1 MMTNA
6 PIRRYTC
13 DLAVV
18 GAGLAGLASA
28 LRATELGLR
37 VLVFEKNIEEQYLCN
52 SRLTGGIFHLA
63 LSSIEDPAHVIA
75 SRIQALTDNT
85 ADQELSQAVAQDALR
100 LVRWLERQGIRFMRS
115 GPEPWHSFTLSPPS
129 LPQIGRNWS
138 GRAGDVMLRTLEQ
151 RLTQLGGQILRGHQ
165 TEALTMD
172 GQRCTGLTGL
182 ILPDTAF
189 QVQAGAVV
197 IADGGFQASMSELKK
212 HITLQPEQLCQRNAK
227 SGMGDGLRMA
237 QRVGAAVTALDQFYG
252 HVLSRDAL
260 HNDNLWPYPWADELA
275 RSGIVVNPAGRRFA
289 DEGLGGVF
297 IANQLAK
304 LPNPSS
310 AFAIFDHAIWEG
322 PGTLRTLSANPFIK
336 RAGATIYQA
345 DTLEELAG
353 QCGLPAQTLV
363 QEIQQFNDAFSMQ
376 QTESLQPPRTASKF
390 APWPIRQAPY
400 YALPIVAGITYT
412 MGGIRIDQDSRVI
425 DTAGLPITGCYAA
438 GSCTGGL
445 EGGPRVGY
453 TGGLMKAGITG
464 LRAGEHAARQHS
476 LQASDLLA
484 RQHDL
489 QATDLVARQHSR
501 QASDLVDLR
510 SEA

>member
-1 MMTNA
+1 MTDE

-13 DLAVV
+13 DLAII

-37 VLVFEKNIEEQYLCN
+37 VLVFEKNIEPQYLCN

-63 LSSIEDPAHVIA
+63 LSSIEDSAQVIA

-85 ADQELSQAVAQDALR
+85 AQQDLSQAVAQDALR
-100 LVRWLERQGIRFMRS
+100 LVRWLEQQGIRFMRS
-115 GPEPWHSFTLSPPS
+115 GPEPWHTFTLSPPS

-165 TEALTMD
+165 TESLTMD
-172 GQRCTGLTGL
+172 GQRCTGLRGVL
-182 ILPDTAF
+182 SPDTVF
-189 QVQAGAVV
+189 QVQATAVV

-212 HITLQPEQLCQRNAK
+212 HITSQPEQLCQRNAK
-227 SGMGDGLRMA
+227 TGMGDGLRMA
-237 QRVGAAVTALDQFYG
+237 QRIGAAVTALDQFYG

-260 HNDNLWPYPWADELA
+260 HNDNLWPYPWADELS
-275 RSGIVVNPAGRRFA
+275 RSGIVVNPAGRRFT

-322 PGTLRTLSANPFIK
+322 PGTLRTLSANPFIQ

-345 DTLEELAG
+345 DTLEALAS
-353 QCGLPAQTLV
+353 QCGLPARELV
-363 QEIQQFNDAFSMQ
+363 EEVLQFNEALRRK
-376 QTESLQPPRTASKF
+376 QTESLQPPRSSSKF
-390 APWPIRQAPY
+390 TPWPIMQAPF
-400 YALPIVAGITYT
+400 YAMPIVAGITYT
-412 MGGIRIDQDSRVI
+412 MGGIRIDKDSRVLN
-425 DTAGLPITGCYAA
+425 TEGLPIAGCYAA

-464 LRAGEHAARQHS
+464 LRAGEH
-476 LQASDLLA
+476 
-484 RQHDL
+484 
-489 QATDLVARQHSR
+489 VAQQRG
-501 QASDLVDLR
+501 LR
-510 SEA
+510 SNLQTDVGLETA

>member
-1 MMTNA
+1 MTDE

-13 DLAVV
+13 DLAII

-37 VLVFEKNIEEQYLCN
+37 VLVFEKNIEQQYLCN

-63 LSSIEDPAHVIA
+63 LSSIEDSAQVIA
-75 SRIQALTDNT
+75 SRIQAVTDNT
-85 ADQELSQAVAQDALR
+85 AQQDLSQAVAQDALR
-100 LVRWLERQGIRFMRS
+100 LVRWLEQQGIRFMRS
-115 GPEPWHSFTLSPPS
+115 GPEPWHTFTLSPPS

-165 TEALTMD
+165 TESLTMD
-172 GQRCTGLTGL
+172 GQRCTGLRGVL
-182 ILPDTAF
+182 SPDTVF
-189 QVQAGAVV
+189 QVQATAVV

-212 HITLQPEQLCQRNAK
+212 HITSQPEQLCQRNAK
-227 SGMGDGLRMA
+227 TGMGDGLRMA
-237 QRVGAAVTALDQFYG
+237 QHVGAAVTELDQFYG

-322 PGTLRTLSANPFIK
+322 PGTLRTLSANPFIQ

-345 DTLEELAG
+345 DTLEALASE
-353 QCGLPAQTLV
+353 CGLPAQELV
-363 QEIQQFNDAFSMQ
+363 AEVLQFNEALKRK
-376 QTESLQPPRTASKF
+376 QTESLQPPRSSGKF
-390 APWPIRQAPY
+390 IPWPIMQAPF
-400 YALPIVAGITYT
+400 YAMPIVAGITYT
-412 MGGIRIDQDSRVI
+412 MGGIRIDKDSRVL
-425 DTAGLPITGCYAA
+425 DTAGQPIAGCYAA

-445 EGGPRVGY
+445 EGGPRAGY

-464 LRAGEHAARQHS
+464 LRAGEHAARQR
-476 LQASDLLA
+476 A
-484 RQHDL
+484 
-489 QATDLVARQHSR
+489 
-501 QASDLVDLR
+501 LR
-510 SEA
+510 NTSPTNIRLEPA

>member
-1 MMTNA
+1 MTDE

-13 DLAVV
+13 DLAII

-37 VLVFEKNIEEQYLCN
+37 VLVFEKNIEQQYLCN

-63 LSSIEDPAHVIA
+63 LSSIEDSAQVIA

-85 ADQELSQAVAQDALR
+85 AQQDLSQAVAQDALR
-100 LVRWLERQGIRFMRS
+100 LVRWLEQQGIRFMRS
-115 GPEPWHSFTLSPPS
+115 GPEPWHTFTLSPPS

-165 TEALTMD
+165 TESLTMD
-172 GQRCTGLTGL
+172 GQRCTGLRGVL
-182 ILPDTAF
+182 SPDTVF
-189 QVQAGAVV
+189 QVQATAVV

-212 HITLQPEQLCQRNAK
+212 HITSQPEQLCQRNAK
-227 SGMGDGLRMA
+227 TGMGDGLRMA
-237 QRVGAAVTALDQFYG
+237 QRIGAAVTALDQFYG

-275 RSGIVVNPAGRRFA
+275 RSGIVVNPAGRRFT

-322 PGTLRTLSANPFIK
+322 PGTLRTLSANPFIQ

-345 DTLEELAG
+345 DTLEALAS
-353 QCGLPAQTLV
+353 QCGLPARELV
-363 QEIQQFNDAFSMQ
+363 EEVLQFNEALRRK
-376 QTESLQPPRTASKF
+376 QTESLQPPRSSSKF
-390 APWPIRQAPY
+390 TPWPIMQAPF
-400 YALPIVAGITYT
+400 YAMPIVAGITYT
-412 MGGIRIDQDSRVI
+412 MGGIRIDKDSRVLN
-425 DTAGLPITGCYAA
+425 TEGLPIAGCYAA

-464 LRAGEHAARQHS
+464 LRAGEH
-476 LQASDLLA
+476 
-484 RQHDL
+484 
-489 QATDLVARQHSR
+489 VAQQRG
-501 QASDLVDLR
+501 LR
-510 SEA
+510 SNLQTDVGLETA

>member
-1 MMTNA
+1 MTDET
-6 PIRRYTC
+6 IRRYTC

-63 LSSIEDPAHVIA
+63 LSSIEDSAQVIA

-85 ADQELSQAVAQDALR
+85 AHPKLSEAVAQDALR
-100 LVRWLERQGIRFMRS
+100 LIRWLEQQGVRFMRS
-115 GPEPWHSFTLSPPS
+115 GPEPWHTFTLSPPS
-129 LPQIGRNWS
+129 LPQIGRQWS
-138 GRAGDVMLRTLEQ
+138 GRAGDVMLRTLET

-165 TEALTMD
+165 TESLIME
-172 GQRCTGLTGL
+172 GQQCSGLEGVL
-182 ILPDTAF
+182 SRDTAF
-189 QVQAGAVV
+189 RVEATAVV

-227 SGMGDGLRMA
+227 SGTGDGLRMA
-237 QRVGAAVTALDQFYG
+237 QSIGAAVTALDQFYG

-275 RSGIVVNPAGRRFA
+275 RSGIVVNPAGKRFV

-297 IANQLAK
+297 IANQLAR
-304 LPNPSS
+304 LPDPSS
-310 AFAIFDHAIWEG
+310 AFAIFDQAIWEG
-322 PGTLRTLSANPFIK
+322 PATLRTLSANPFIQ

-345 DTLEELAG
+345 DTIEELASR
-353 QCGLPAQTLV
+353 CDLPAKELTKEVL
-363 QEIQQFNDAFSMQ
+363 QFNEALRHK
-376 QTESLQPPRTASKF
+376 QTESLQPPRSASKF
-390 APWPIRQAPY
+390 APWPITQAPF
-400 YALPIVAGITYT
+400 YAMPIVAGITYT
-412 MGGIRIDQDSRVI
+412 MGGIQIDEHARVLN
-425 DTAGLPITGCYAA
+425 TEGLPIIGCYAA

-445 EGGPRVGY
+445 EGGPRAGY

-464 LRAGEHAARQHS
+464 LRAGEHIAQLS
-476 LQASDLLA
+476 S
-484 RQHDL
+484 
-489 QATDLVARQHSR
+489 
-501 QASDLVDLR
+501 LR
-510 SEA
+510 SNFQADTSLETA